1 MNKLFVLLDAG
12 HGESTPGKRSPDG
25 TIREYKYNRQLV
37 DAIYDKL
44 NTIHGIQPIKIVP
57 ELQDIPLKTR
67 VQRINKYVRQC
78 GEGSHCIMISV
89 HLNAAGN
96 GQWMSARGWSVWTTR
111 GQNNSDKLA
120 TICYNNAV
128 KALNGIA
135 TTRKEMSDGDPD
147 YESNFY
153 IIKYSNCPAIL
164 TENLFQDNKQD
175 VAILKTKEGFD
186 AIVDLHVNTCVDWLN
201 RLSK

>member
-1 MNKLFVLLDAG
+1 MLYVLLDNG
-12 HGESTPGKRSPDG
+12 HGINTAGKRSPDG
-25 TIREYKYNRQLV
+25 TILEYQYTRRLTA
-37 DAIYDKL
+37 AIYNKL
-44 NTIHGIQPIKIVP
+44 NNIPGIQPILITT
-57 ELQDIPLKTR
+57 EIQDIPLKQR

-96 GQWMSARGWSVWTTR
+96 GQWMNARGFSVWTTK
-111 GQNNSDKLA
+111 GQNNSDMLA

>member
-1 MNKLFVLLDAG
+1 MLFVLIDNG
-12 HGESTPGKRSPDG
+12 HGINTAGKCSPDR
-25 TIREYKYNRQLV
+25 TILEYQYTRRLT
-37 DAIYDKL
+37 AEIYTKL
-44 NTIHGIQPIKIVP
+44 NNIKGIHPILITP

-89 HLNAAGN
+89 HLNAAGR
-96 GQWMSARGWSVWTTR
+96 GEWMSARGWSVWTTR
-111 GQNNSDKLA
+111 GQNNSDTLA

-153 IIKYSNCPAIL
+153 IIRYSNCPAIL

-175 VAILKTKEGFD
+175 VEILKTQEGFD
-186 AIVDLHVNTCVDWLN
+186 AIVNLHVNTCIDWLN
-201 RLSK
+201 YLSK

>member
-1 MNKLFVLLDAG
+1 MLYVLIDNG
-12 HGESTPGKRSPDG
+12 HGINTAGKRSPDG
-25 TIREYKYNRQLV
+25 TILEYQYTRRLT
-37 DAIYDKL
+37 AEIYTKL
-44 NTIHGIQPIKIVP
+44 NNIPGIQPILITP

-78 GEGSHCIMISV
+78 GDGSHCIMICV
-89 HLNAAGN
+89 HLNAAGR
-96 GQWMSARGWSVWTTR
+96 GEWMSARGWSVWTTR
-111 GQNNSDKLA
+111 GQNNSDKLS

>member
-1 MNKLFVLLDAG
+1 MLYVLLDNG
-12 HGESTPGKRSPDG
+12 HGINTAGKRSPDG
-25 TIREYKYNRQLV
+25 TILEYQYTRRLT
-37 DAIYDKL
+37 AEIYTKL
-44 NTIHGIQPIKIVP
+44 NNIKGIQPILITP
-57 ELQDIPLKTR
+57 ELQDIPLKQR

-89 HLNAAGN
+89 HLNAAGR
-96 GQWMSARGWSVWTTR
+96 GEWMNARGWSVWTTR
-111 GQNNSDKLA
+111 GQNNSDTLA

-128 KALNGIA
+128 KALNCIA

-153 IIKYSNCPAIL
+153 IIRYSNCPAIL